1 MMMKYGE
8 QAKRMENSIYWEAMV
23 EIQYTHLTSPVA
35 LLWHPAVEEK
45 T

>member
-1 MMMKYGE
+1 MKYGE

-35 LLWHPAVEEK
+35 QLWHPAVEEK